1 MNVLNDITV
10 CPGTLQPGF
19 SSYSPKCRKLLFDGE
34 KVSHVLPFS
43 LPAGLPDTNDPLL
56 ANKLRISIS
65 GVQEKYSLRQEG
77 KHLKLAAGGGT
88 HILKPI
94 SGNLSIADQLP
105 ANEHLT
111 MQIAAQV
118 YKLSTAA
125 NGLIFFADGA
135 PAYITKRFD
144 VLANGKHCLKEDF
157 ATLAG
162 ATTQTAGTDYKYKYS
177 YAGIAML
184 IDQYIPAAIQAKE
197 QLFKMVVFN
206 YLFSNGDAHLKNFA
220 RLDCTANGQAM
231 LAPAYD
237 LINTSLHIND
247 SDLAL
252 TDGLYD
258 KDYEYPSYK
267 SYGYYA
273 YDDFVEFGTRTGL
286 LPQRV
291 RRMLLPYITRQQKV
305 LTLISNSYLTPDAK
319 SLYLVQYEERL
330 TRLQQ
335 SFSGILQ

>member
-1 MNVLNDITV
+1 MTVLSNLSI
-10 CPGTLQPGF
+10 CPGTFQPGF
-19 SSYSPKCRKLLFDGE
+19 STYSPKCRKLLFNGE
-34 KVSHVLPFS
+34 KVSHILPFS
-43 LPAGLPDTNDPLL
+43 LTTGSPDTNNALT

-77 KHLKLAAGGGT
+77 KQLKLAAGGGT

-94 SGNLSIADQLP
+94 SGNLTKADQLP

-118 YKLSTAA
+118 YKLATAA

-144 VLANGKHCLKEDF
+144 VLANGKRCLNEDF
-157 ATLAG
+157 AALAG
-162 ATTQTAGTDYKYKYS
+162 ATTQTAGTDYKYRYS
-177 YAGIAML
+177 YAGIAAL

-197 QLFKMVVFN
+197 QLFKLIVFN

-220 RLDCTANGQAM
+220 RLDCTATGQAM

-252 TDGLYD
+252 TNGLYD
-258 KDYEYPSYK
+258 KDYEYASYS

-273 YDDFVEFGTRTGL
+273 YDDFVEFGVRIGL

-305 LTLISNSYLTPDAK
+305 LTLVSNSFLAPDAK
-319 SLYLVQYEERL
+319 SLYHLQYEERL
-330 TRLQQ
+330 ARLRQ